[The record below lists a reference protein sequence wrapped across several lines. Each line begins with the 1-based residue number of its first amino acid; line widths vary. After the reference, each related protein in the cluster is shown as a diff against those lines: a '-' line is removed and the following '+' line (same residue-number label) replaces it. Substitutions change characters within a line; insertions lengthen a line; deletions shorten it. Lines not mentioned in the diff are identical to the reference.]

1 MTQVRN
7 DAGRPWSGRDSGAD
21 DAQERGG
28 AGARGGEPERPK
40 GRGGIAFL
48 REFLKAPVEL
58 GTCFTSSKAL
68 ARAMVSGLGLETAQT
83 VIELGPG
90 TGAITEEVLRRIPKG
105 CRFFAIE
112 RNAGLV
118 RELRRR
124 WPDLSVHQDDA
135 RNLRAI
141 CEREGVR
148 PGEVDVVVNSL
159 PFLLFPE
166 ELQDEILRETAA
178 VLRPGGRFT
187 LITYR
192 IEGLMPSV
200 RKFRRLMERHF
211 SDVRLRR
218 RVLQNMPPA
227 SVYWCTR

>member
-1 MTQVRN
+1 MTRVRN
-7 DAGRPWSGRDSGAD
+7 DAGPPRTR
-21 DAQERGG
+21 RGG
-28 AGARGGEPERPK
+28 AAESRQQQERRGAGAHGPK

-68 ARAMVSGLGLETAQT
+68 ARSMVSGLGLETAR
-83 VIELGPG
+83 VVVELGPG

-118 RELRRR
+118 RELRER
-124 WPDLSVHQDDA
+124 WPEVSVHQDDA

-148 PGEVDVVVNSL
+148 PGEVDIVVNSL

-166 ELQDEILRETAA
+166 DLQDEILRETAA

-211 SDVRLRR
+211 SEVRLRR

>member
-1 MTQVRN
+1 M
-7 DAGRPWSGRDSGAD
+7 
-21 DAQERGG
+21 
-28 AGARGGEPERPK
+28 
-40 GRGGIAFL
+40 AFL

-68 ARAMVSGLGLETAQT
+68 ARAMVSGLGLETART

-90 TGAITEEVLRRIPKG
+90 TGAITEEVLARIPKG
-105 CRFFAIE
+105 CKFFGIE

-118 RELRRR
+118 RELRKR
-124 WPDLSVHQDDA
+124 WPEFSVHHEDA
-135 RNLRAI
+135 RNLRAV
-141 CEREGVR
+141 CEKEGVR
-148 PGEVDVVVNSL
+148 PGEVDIVVNSL

-166 ELQDEILRETAA
+166 ALQDEILRETAA

-200 RKFRRLMERHF
+200 RKFRSLMEQHF

-218 RVLQNMPPA
+218 RVLQNIPPA
-227 SVYWCTR
+227 SVYWCQK